1 MRLASSRIAL
11 RGRFEVAAQ
20 VLNRTRPSGCG
31 KPNMSVGDRILHE
44 ALSTNADPLHLT
56 VMFGLSEKS
65 AADYARLAR
74 GIKERPVE
82 AVGHYPT
89 RWD

>member
-1 MRLASSRIAL
+1 MTAS
-11 RGRFEVAAQ
+11 
-20 VLNRTRPSGCG
+20 
-31 KPNMSVGDRILHE
+31 LHE

-74 GIKERPVE
+74 GITERPVE